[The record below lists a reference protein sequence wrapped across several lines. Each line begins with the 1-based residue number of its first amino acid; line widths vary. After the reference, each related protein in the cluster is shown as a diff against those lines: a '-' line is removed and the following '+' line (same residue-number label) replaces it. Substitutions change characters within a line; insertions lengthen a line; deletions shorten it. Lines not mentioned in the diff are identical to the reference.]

1 MKRIAIDFAPRTLR
15 HALFQTGPMVLFVAC
30 VAAALCAWA
39 GMAVYDVSKQID
51 VTENQLSHL
60 KGRAAE
66 SSAAKPMVA
75 ASKLT
80 EAQANAVNNAIAQLN
95 VPWRDVLDAVEGA
108 TPATIGLLA
117 LEPDARRNVVRGM
130 AEAKSSGDM
139 IAYIEALK
147 KQGFFDIVILT
158 KHEVNDLDPNRP
170 LRFQFEAQ
178 WHGEAQ

>member
-15 HALFQTGPMVLFVAC
+15 HALFQTGPFVVLVAC

-39 GMAVYDVSKQID
+39 GMAAYDVSKQID
-51 VTENQLSHL
+51 AAENKLSLL
-60 KGRAAE
+60 KGRVAE
-66 SSAAKPMVA
+66 SSAVKPVMA
-75 ASKLT
+75 PSKLT

-95 VPWRDVLDAVEGA
+95 VPWRDILDAVEGA

-117 LEPDARRNVVRGM
+117 LEPDAKRNVVRGM

-158 KHEVNDLDPNRP
+158 KHEVNDLDPNKP

-178 WHGEAQ
+178 WHGEAP